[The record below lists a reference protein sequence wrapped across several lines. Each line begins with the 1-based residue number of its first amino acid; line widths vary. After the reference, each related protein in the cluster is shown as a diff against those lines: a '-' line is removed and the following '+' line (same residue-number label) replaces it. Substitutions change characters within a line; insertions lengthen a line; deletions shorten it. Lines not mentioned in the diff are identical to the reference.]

1 MPSKTKGGLRPAHQP
16 QFPVTHPLLPILVK
30 MENNGKSK
38 YTLKNYAKLLKFLS
52 KKTNMNNPEEVKLFI
67 SKMEGSNG
75 YKKNLCLAYN
85 KYCQY
90 YRIEWKMPFYIPNP
104 SQIRIPTTENL
115 NMLIAYAGQT
125 LSLKLMISK
134 ETGIRPVEL
143 MNLKVKDVNLEQKT
157 VHPRTAKHGAPRT
170 LKISDK
176 LTKRLQAYIIRKDL
190 EPNNKLFKG
199 TAEKYG
205 KSFRQSRNRL
215 AKKLRN
221 PTLRT
226 IRLYDFRHYFATML
240 YNKTKDILFVK
251 QQMGHRKIETTLIY
265 TQLLQFEQD
274 DDYTCKVAKN
284 IEEATNLIEIGF
296 TYVAEMNGVHL
307 YKKRK

>member
-1 MPSKTKGGLRPAHQP
+1 
-16 QFPVTHPLLPILVK
+16 

-52 KKTNMNNPEEVKLFI
+52 KNTKLNNPEEVKRFI
-67 SKMEGSNG
+67 SKIDGSNG

-85 KYCQY
+85 KFCEY
-90 YRIEWKMPFYIPNP
+90 YKINWEMPIYIPNP
-104 SQIRIPTTENL
+104 KQIRIPTTENL
-115 NMLIAYAGQT
+115 NMLIAYAGQS
-125 LSLKLMISK
+125 LSIKLMISK
-134 ETGIRPVEL
+134 ETGLRPVEL
-143 MNLKVKDVNLEQKT
+143 MNLKVKDIDLEQKT
-157 VHPRTAKHGAPRT
+157 VYPRTAKHGAPRT
-170 LKISDK
+170 LKMSDN
-176 LTKRLQAYIIRKDL
+176 LTTRLQAYIIRKDL

-205 KSFRQSRNRL
+205 KSFRQSRNHL

-240 YNKTKDILFVK
+240 YKKTKDILFVK
-251 QQMGHRKIETTLIY
+251 QQMGHRKIETTLVY

-274 DDYTCKVAKN
+274 DNYTCKIAETK
-284 IEEATNLIEIGF
+284 EQMTELIEHGF
-296 TYVAEMNGVHL
+296 TFVHEKDGL
-307 YKKRK
+307 AYFKKRK